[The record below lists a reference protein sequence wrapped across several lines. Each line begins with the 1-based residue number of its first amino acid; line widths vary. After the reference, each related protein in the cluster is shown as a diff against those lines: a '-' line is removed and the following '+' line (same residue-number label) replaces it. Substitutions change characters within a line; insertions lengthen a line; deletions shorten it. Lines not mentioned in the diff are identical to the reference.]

1 MKKPLLIC
9 LPIVLLLS
17 IVLLGCGFGG
27 SKKATN
33 TKTTNTGGTNNPSQS
48 TYDGFGYDDD
58 ANGVWDDLDKY
69 IVDRYPD
76 NAVMQATLKQMAKAL
91 QTGVYAGSAR
101 DDSAAQ
107 AGRAAISKSLYCL
120 LERTD
125 GDIRRFDEESSLLEV
140 EMLKGDPNRNKA
152 YQNFNALLSGGF
164 YGSDQEENPC
174 E

>member
-1 MKKPLLIC
+1 MIYN
-9 LPIVLLLS
+9 
-17 IVLLGCGFGG
+17 FDG
-27 SKKATN
+27 SKN
-33 TKTTNTGGTNNPSQS
+33 SSQLG

-76 NAVMQATLKQMAKAL
+76 SAVMQSALRQKAKAL
-91 QTGVYAGSAR
+91 QTGVYAGNAG

-107 AGRAAISKSLYCL
+107 AGRAAISKGNYCL
-120 LERTD
+120 FERT
-125 GDIRRFDEESSLLEV
+125 GSIEGMYEESSLLEV

-164 YGSDQEENPC
+164 TVLTKKKIPANKRKERWCDSES
-174 E
+174 

>member
-1 MKKPLLIC
+1 MKK
-9 LPIVLLLS
+9 IVFVCLS
-17 IVLLGCGFGG
+17 ILFLLGVIFLIYNFDG
-27 SKKATN
+27 SKN
-33 TKTTNTGGTNNPSQS
+33 SSQLG

-164 YGSDQEENPC
+164 YGSDQKENPC
-174 E
+174 EPLTPAF